1 MREQHLLW
9 PCLAL
14 LAPGW
19 LGGWLGCESPL
30 DLCGISLMGSY
41 GLGELGWRCLWYVWR
56 CDWGVLRARCW
67 REGVGGWGVAL
78 CGHGPL
84 CGIGIPVLLVGEV
97 GLVVVCGGV

>member
-1 MREQHLLW
+1 
-9 PCLAL
+9 
-14 LAPGW
+14 
-19 LGGWLGCESPL
+19 
-30 DLCGISLMGSY
+30 MGSY

-97 GLVVVCGGV
+97 GLVVVCGGSVGAVAC